1 MGMCR
6 NGSIYRREVGW
17 QRDEDGLVEPIV
29 VEVTREANGVAIWTP
44 LVADEDGLFEVEE
57 NCGLYLY
64 VDRSRRE
71 EAVERAVDIVL
82 DLQATKPVGYDD
94 AEMKPLLLD
103 KLVLDEPAPAID
115 AADQPAEAH

>member
-29 VEVTREANGVAIWTP
+29 VEVTREANGFAIWTP
-44 LVADEDGLFEVEE
+44 LVADDQGLFPVDE

-64 VDRSRRE
+64 VGRSQRE
-71 EAVERAVDIVL
+71 DAVERAVDIAV
-82 DLQATKPVGYDD
+82 DLQAIQPIGYDD
-94 AEMKPLLLD
+94 AERKPLLLD
-103 KLVLDEPAPAID
+103 KLVLDEPAPA
-115 AADQPAEAH
+115 AEAAEQAGATQ